1 MKSSNTLLEKIK
13 EFEGFKATAYRAIPS
28 EKYLTIGYG
37 HYGTDVRKDMK
48 ITKDAATEL
57 LKKDLAP
64 IERYLSGMQGIDNQF
79 KFDACV
85 DFCFNLGMGNF
96 NGSTLRKK
104 IKAHASEK
112 EIKAEFMRWVYGGGK
127 KLPGLVKRRTW
138 EAERFFDE
146 RR

>member
-1 MKSSNTLLEKIK
+1 MKSSNTLIEKIK
-13 EFEGFKATAYRAIPS
+13 EFEGYKAKAYKCPAGIW
-28 EKYLTIGYG
+28 TCG
-37 HYGTDVRKDMK
+37 HGH
-48 ITKDAATEL
+48 TKGVTSTTTCTKAAAEEWL
-57 LKKDLAP
+57 RQDLAP
-64 IERYLSGMQGIDNQF
+64 IERYLSGTEGIDNQF

-85 DFCFNLGMGNF
+85 DFCFNLGIGNF

-138 EAERFFDE
+138 EAERFFGKK
-146 RR
+146 

>member
-1 MKSSNTLLEKIK
+1 MKSSNTLIEKIK
-13 EFEGFKATAYRAIPS
+13 EFEGFKSTAYKAIPS

-37 HYGTDVRKDMK
+37 HYGADVRKDMK

-64 IERYLSGMQGIDNQF
+64 IERYLSGTTGIDNQF

-104 IKAHASEK
+104 IITHAPDK

-138 EAERFFDE
+138 EAERFFH
-146 RR
+146 

>member
-1 MKSSNTLLEKIK
+1 MKSSNTLIEKIK
-13 EFEGFKATAYRAIPS
+13 EFEGFKSTAYKAIPS

-37 HYGTDVRKDMK
+37 HYGADVRKDMK

-64 IERYLSGMQGIDNQF
+64 IERYLSGTTGIDNQF

-104 IKAHASEK
+104 IITHAPDK

-127 KLPGLVKRRTW
+127 KLPGLVKRREW
-138 EAERFFDE
+138 EAERFFH
-146 RR
+146 

>member
-1 MKSSNTLLEKIK
+1 MKASNILIEKIK
-13 EFEGFKATAYRAIPS
+13 EFEGFKGVAYKAMPT

-37 HYGTDVRKDMK
+37 HYGSNVKKGMK

-64 IERYLSGMQGIDNQF
+64 IERYLSGMEGIDNQY

-96 NGSTLRKK
+96 NGSTLWKK
-104 IKAHASEK
+104 IKAHASDE
-112 EIKAEFMRWVYGGGK
+112 EIKKEFMRWVYGGGK
-127 KLPGLVKRRTW
+127 KLPGLVKRREW
-138 EAERFFDE
+138 EAERFFKKG
-146 RR
+146 

>member
-1 MKSSNTLLEKIK
+1 MESSNTLIEKIK
-13 EFEGFKATAYRAIPS
+13 EFEGYKAKAYKAIPS
-28 EKYLTIGYG
+28 EKFLTIGYG
-37 HYGTDVRKDMK
+37 HYGADVRKDMR

-64 IERYLSGMQGIDNQF
+64 IERYLSGTEGIDNQF

-96 NGSTLRKK
+96 SGSTLREK
-104 IKAHASEK
+104 IITHAPEK

-127 KLPGLVKRRTW
+127 RLPGLVKRREW
-138 EAERFFDE
+138 EAERFFGKK
-146 RR
+146 